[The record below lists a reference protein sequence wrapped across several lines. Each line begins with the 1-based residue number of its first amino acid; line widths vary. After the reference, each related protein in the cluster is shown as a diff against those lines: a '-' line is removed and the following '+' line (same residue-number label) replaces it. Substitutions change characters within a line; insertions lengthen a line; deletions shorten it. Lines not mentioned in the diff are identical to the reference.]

1 MLSIFFGFVFGN
13 NGVSFRIVFGFSRG
27 ISISD
32 HSVFGHGFND
42 GEEISFF
49 ISTFGGDFVFVFE
62 SVTHLSGDFKHVSVS
77 ANFSGGS
84 RHNNRFFVDT
94 VVHVIDV
101 VSELDFESGEF
112 SEGVE
117 EVSRDGVEF
126 FLVRLFLSS

>member
-1 MLSIFFGFVFGN
+1 MFFIFFRFVFFN
-13 NGVSFRIVFGFSRG
+13 IGVSFTIIFGFSRG

-49 ISTFGGDFVFVFE
+49 ISSFGGDFEFVFE
-62 SVTHLSGDFKHVSVS
+62 SVTHLGGNSEHVSVS
-77 ANFSGGS
+77 INFRGGS
-84 RHNNRFFVDT
+84 SHDNRFFVDA
-94 VVHVIDV
+94 VMHVIDV

-112 SEGVE
+112 SEGGF

-126 FLVRLFLSS
+126 FLVSGFLSS